1 MQKKISSYRQFLYD
15 EKNMTLDYLEITG
28 GVPLNGEVVVTG
40 AKNAVTKMIVA
51 SLLSDKKCT
60 FTNVPN
66 ISEVEITLDLC
77 KEIGM
82 EVHWEREN
90 HFLEVHTKEIITR
103 KIPQRFS
110 GANRIPILLIGAL
123 LGRVQEEIVVPT
135 VGGCHIGKRPVDFH
149 MRSLEALGAEI
160 EYRKINKES
169 MYIARAPGGLTG
181 QVIELPYPSV
191 GATENTILAACR
203 AKGKTVIKNA
213 ATECEILDLILFLQK
228 CGVSIYVDVDRT
240 IHIEE
245 TKEFFP
251 CEHHVITDRIVAA
264 SFGMAAI
271 ATKGRVFVK
280 GAVQEHMVNFLNQIR
295 EVGGKFRV
303 ERDGI
308 EFYYDKPLTGTHIE
322 TDVHPG
328 FMTDWQQ
335 PFSLLLM
342 QAESSSVVHETVYE
356 SRFGYIHTLKEM
368 GAEVDFFTQCLG
380 SKPCRFALQNHHH
393 SVVIHGG
400 AKLHARDIVIPDLR
414 AGFAYVMAALI
425 AEGTCKVTNLHFL
438 DRGYEDLDGKL
449 RALGAK
455 VTRKTKEMI
464 LV

>member
-1 MQKKISSYRQFLYD
+1 MQGKV
-15 EKNMTLDYLEITG
+15 T
-28 GVPLNGEVVVTG
+28 VTG

-51 SLLSDKKCT
+51 SLLSDKVCI

-66 ISEVEITLDLC
+66 ISEVEITLELC
-77 KEIGM
+77 KELGM
-82 EVHWEREN
+82 SVTWDREN
-90 HFLEVHTKEIITR
+90 HKLEVVTKKIKTR

-123 LGRVQEEIVVPT
+123 LGRVNEEIVVPT

-149 MRSLEALGAEI
+149 MSSLTTLGAEV
-160 EYRKINKES
+160 EYRKIGKES
-169 MYIARAPGGLTG
+169 VYIARAPQGLTG
-181 QVIELPYPSV
+181 KVITLDYPSV

-203 AKGKTVIKNA
+203 AKGRTVIKNA

-228 CGVSIYVDVDRT
+228 CGVSIFVDADRT

-245 TKEFFP
+245 TKTFYP
-251 CEHHVITDRIVAA
+251 CEHYVIPDRIVAA

-280 GAVQEHMVNFLNQIR
+280 GAMQEHMVNFLNQVR
-295 EVGGKFRV
+295 EIGGGFRV
-303 ERDGI
+303 EKDGI
-308 EFYYDKPLTGTHIE
+308 EFYYDGPLKGGAHIE

-342 QAESSSVVHETVYE
+342 LADSSSVVHETVYE

-368 GAEVDFFTQCLG
+368 GARVDFFTKCLG
-380 SKPCRFALQNHHH
+380 GKPCRFALQNHNH
-393 SVVIHGG
+393 SIVVHGN
-400 AKLHARDIVIPDLR
+400 AKLSAKDIAIPDLR

-425 AEGTCKVTNLHFL
+425 AQGTSKISNLNFL
-438 DRGYEDLDGKL
+438 DRGYEDLGQKL
-449 RALGAK
+449 KALGAL
-455 VTRKTKEMI
+455 VERKSNQVVLI
-464 LV
+464 